1 VDLKTLLVILT
12 VLLFIIWWELS
23 RINSRLKDRFAT
35 EREEDYKWSQA
46 DPMGHWEA
54 HKNNKSSKEKG

>member
-23 RINSRLKDRFAT
+23 RINCRLKDRFAT

-46 DPMGHWEA
+46 DSMGHWEA